1 MNERRYKPTR
11 LHTSIDGIDYL
22 CGKKRE
28 GSWHDRCMTDKFARS
43 LPLCEDC
50 EEVKGQRLIGMA
62 GEQKT
67 AKTTVTFAPP
77 TLRQDML
84 SSPSIIDFDA
94 DVGIYVSDYRRDA

>member
-1 MNERRYKPTR
+1 MKRNERRYKPTR
-11 LHTSIDGIDYL
+11 LHTSIDGNTYL
-22 CGKKRE
+22 CGDKRE
-28 GSWHDRCMTDKFARS
+28 GSWRDRCMTDKFARS

-67 AKTTVTFAPP
+67 AKTAITVVPLT
-77 TLRQDML
+77 TTKNIL

-94 DVGIYVSDYRRDA
+94 GIYVSDYRRDA

>member
-1 MNERRYKPTR
+1 MNERKYKPTV

-50 EEVKGQRLIGMA
+50 EEVKNQRFGVDT
-62 GEQKT
+62 E
-67 AKTTVTFAPP
+67 APP
-77 TLRQDML
+77 TKTGITVVPLTTTKNIL

-94 DVGIYVSDYRRDA
+94 DAGIYVKDYRRDA

>member
-1 MNERRYKPTR
+1 MGMSDRTYKPTS
-11 LHTSIDGIDYL
+11 LHTSIDGINYL
-22 CGKKRE
+22 CGSKRE
-28 GSWHDRCMTDKFARS
+28 GSWHERCMTDRFARS

-67 AKTTVTFAPP
+67 AKTAITVVPLT
-77 TLRQDML
+77 TTKNIL

-94 DVGIYVSDYRRDA
+94 GIYVSDYRRDA